1 MSSQVARRSEQVW
14 SVIPLFLLHDIL
26 YRGIYLTNSHNLAR
40 PGLLL
45 VTEREILQDVHA
57 LVDLHV
63 KEPSEV
69 ISKRFHN
76 YPMSQLLQYYKS
88 FQSPKNN
95 NTAPT
100 FEDLSIDDNLS
111 ELDRVVRY
119 VKSSIGLQRLVHVK
133 MLSHVAMSVGFE
145 MTNEHIIPVLE
156 QLSVDFEPAIRSH
169 LCEQMVNLATCIA
182 ENGGEEGYQ
191 VVLDVILPIIA
202 LLLEDSKVDVRQAA
216 SVALVA
222 VAQIIQSPD
231 LGQHVL
237 TIILQLAHEDEN
249 EEMRMTASEL
259 LNLLAEHLGLDLC
272 KQFVIPEVVSLA
284 EDPVFRVRKSTALNF
299 ENVCKVGGE
308 FELFERLMPAFVRL
322 SKDDMYR
329 VRRACAENLCEV
341 SKHVSND
348 IRTGVLV
355 EIFLRLAQDPSKL
368 VKQSILQQSG
378 MFIST
383 LPARAINSIIMGH
396 YCSMTNNP
404 TGDLSVDNELKH
416 YCAYSFPGVLQ
427 TVGVERW
434 GELRQVYHSLVQ
446 SPSLSVKETLATSLH
461 EIAKILGENLAEE
474 ELVAVFEEMIQDAH
488 ETVRLGIVKHLADFL
503 RLLSMPC
510 RVSYL
515 PLLDDILQSTSPF
528 NWRLR
533 QSLAAQLPEL
543 MTLPP
548 PQNVFSTLFPLA
560 MTLLQ
565 DPVAEVRIESFKG
578 ISKLMLVLQPG
589 GLNKDSSADECSV
602 DSGAAAKMSPT
613 EAESVQYLDAVAR
626 AINAL
631 VYGETFMHRGLWA
644 ELGLQLLRELPRH
657 MFEKYFIDGIL
668 QLTGD
673 SVANV
678 RICVAQL
685 LTGWKPTHPSPL
697 EPNSTAENCP
707 WVWLLEKEEVR
718 DCFRRLAKDD
728 NDVYVALSKVSQSF
742 PAVHFVSYSCRGL
755 KRAPGELFSYDS
767 GDTELREGP
776 HRSND
781 VGSHVSSDVSID
793 VGRVATAGASVDSIP
808 PSVSTLPQQSTTEGV
823 TEDFFERE
831 EEELSEE
838 TEEFTLLSLTE
849 AEQQS
854 LEDMHSLI
862 DPIDKPAEEKEGEPE
877 GELASLLKST
887 ESTKMSEIVKTSD
900 VEIKAED
907 DRHMSNVLIPEEQQE
922 KIQLCDEDD
931 AEDDDKDD
939 DKDYDHNVDKRGGNE
954 NEISESELQDSKAVV
969 ITPDVEAKTEVTV
982 EVVEVVNSK
991 EDEETWQQ
999 EVDLRTEDCRGQE
1012 EEHLGQ
1018 EEVEEQLQAEET
1030 QQQEQNISNVELSE
1044 TSIVE
1049 EGSVSATDVH
1059 GSSNKSSI
1067 EAS

>member
-1 MSSQVARRSEQVW
+1 
-14 SVIPLFLLHDIL
+14 
-26 YRGIYLTNSHNLAR
+26 
-40 PGLLL
+40 
-45 VTEREILQDVHA
+45 
-57 LVDLHV
+57 
-63 KEPSEV
+63 
-69 ISKRFHN
+69 
-76 YPMSQLLQYYKS
+76 MSQLLQYYKS
-88 FQSPKNN
+88 FQSPKSNN
-95 NTAPT
+95 SAPT
-100 FEDLSIDDNLS
+100 FEDLSIDDDLS

-169 LCEQMVNLATCIA
+169 LCEQMVTLATCIA
-182 ENGGEEGYQ
+182 DTGGEEGYQ
-191 VVLDVILPIIA
+191 VVLEVILPIIA
-202 LLLEDSKVDVRQAA
+202 QLLEDNKVDVRQAA
-216 SVALVA
+216 SIALVS
-222 VAQIIQSPD
+222 VAQIIQPPD

-383 LPARAINSIIMGH
+383 LPAKTINLVIMGH
-396 YCSMTNNP
+396 YCSMANNP

-446 SPSLSVKETLATSLH
+446 SHSFSVKETLATSLH
-461 EIAKILGENLAEE
+461 EIAKILGEKLAEE
-474 ELVAVFEEMIQDAH
+474 ELVAVFEEMIQDVH
-488 ETVRLGIVKHLADFL
+488 EAVRLGIVKHLADFL

-515 PLLDDILQSTSPF
+515 PLLDDILQSTNPF

-578 ISKLMLVLQPG
+578 IAKLILVLQPG
-589 GLNKDSSADECSV
+589 GSNTDTAASESSDETGEAV
-602 DSGAAAKMSPT
+602 KMSPT
-613 EAESVQYLDAVAR
+613 ETESAQYLDAIAR

-644 ELGLQLLRELPRH
+644 ELGLQLLRELPRDI
-657 MFEKYFIDGIL
+657 FEKYFIDGIL
-668 QLTGD
+668 QLTSD

-697 EPNSTAENCP
+697 EPDSTAENCP

-728 NDVYVALSKVSQSF
+728 NDVFVALSKVSQIF
-742 PAVHFVSYSCRGL
+742 PAVKFVSYSCRGL

-767 GDTELREGP
+767 VDTELGDTDMGI
-776 HRSND
+776 NMDTD
-781 VGSHVSSDVSID
+781 VNICVNTDIGI
-793 VGRVATAGASVDSIP
+793 VATARGRVDNTSP
-808 PSVSTLPQQSTTEGV
+808 PNSTQALSLLSAMDGTA
-823 TEDFFERE
+823 EDVFVDE
-831 EEELSEE
+831 EEEVMISEELSEE

-849 AEQQS
+849 TEQRS
-854 LEDMHSLI
+854 LEDTHCLI
-862 DPIDKPAEEKEGEPE
+862 ESVDDKSGEEKQEDVAVI
-877 GELASLLKST
+877 LDST
-887 ESTKMSEIVKTSD
+887 GSTSMSEVVETSD
-900 VEIKAED
+900 IEIRTDGDYMSDVQVQEEVQEEVQADIQGEVEDGYRED
-907 DRHMSNVLIPEEQQE
+907 LEQ
-922 KIQLCDEDD
+922 K
-931 AEDDDKDD
+931 
-939 DKDYDHNVDKRGGNE
+939 V
-954 NEISESELQDSKAVV
+954 SKADLEDTECVV
-969 ITPDVEAKTEVTV
+969 KLETRPDVEVKTEVV
-982 EVVEVVNSK
+982 EVDVVEVVNVEQNVES
-991 EDEETWQQ
+991 E
-999 EVDLRTEDCRGQE
+999 QE
-1012 EEHLGQ
+1012 EEEEEESELVEEKRE
-1018 EEVEEQLQAEET
+1018 EEVNEEVDNEEQKQEQSITDVDLTNTPCSTSSEVEDTDVSAGAGAGMGALKTTVEET
-1030 QQQEQNISNVELSE
+1030 VNVSG
-1044 TSIVE
+1044 E
-1049 EGSVSATDVH
+1049 ES
-1059 GSSNKSSI
+1059 
-1067 EAS
+1067 